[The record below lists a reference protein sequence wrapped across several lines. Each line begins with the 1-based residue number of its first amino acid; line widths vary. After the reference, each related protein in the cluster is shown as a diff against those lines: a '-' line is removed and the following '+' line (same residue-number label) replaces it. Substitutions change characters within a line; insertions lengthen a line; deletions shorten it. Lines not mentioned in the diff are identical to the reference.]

1 MKLNGTPV
9 NDGFYMPAEFSPHAA
24 TMIIF
29 PERPGSWGY
38 GAAPAQKVFAGI
50 IRETAKNETV
60 FVIVSD
66 NTETI
71 AREMLGSIGN
81 VRLLNI
87 PSDDSWA
94 RDVAPT
100 FVTDGRT
107 VRGIDWQF
115 NAWGGSYDGLYA
127 HWDRDNA
134 LASRFCE
141 AAGYDF
147 YDAQHFVLEGGS
159 VHSDG
164 EGTIMVTESC
174 LLSKGRNPSLSREQ
188 IEKTLCAYLGGE
200 KVLWLPRG
208 IFNDETNEHVDN
220 VCAFVRP
227 GEVVLAS
234 CDNADD
240 PQYALSQACLEYL
253 ENETDAKGRKL
264 TVYRL
269 PIPDVPVTIT
279 EHDLAGYT
287 FEEGEDQRET
297 GERLAASYVNFYF
310 TNTGILLPQ
319 FGGENARSDDRA
331 RVIMKYI
338 FPDRR
343 IIPVPAREIIIGGGN
358 IHCITQQI
366 PAVPDGMRE

>member
-1 MKLNGTPV
+1 MKLKTTPK
-9 NDGFYMPAEFSPHAA
+9 NDGFYMPAEFSPHEA
-24 TMIIF
+24 TVIVF

-38 GAAPAQKVFAGI
+38 GAVPAQNVFADI
-50 IRETAKNETV
+50 IREVAKGERV
-60 FVIVSD
+60 YVIVSD
-66 NTETI
+66 TSEAK
-71 AREMLGSIGN
+71 ARAMLADTAN
-81 VRLLNI
+81 VEILNI
-87 PSDDSWA
+87 PTDDSWA
-94 RDVAPT
+94 RDIAPT
-100 FVTDGRT
+100 FVSDGIT

-127 HWDRDNA
+127 HWDIDNA
-134 LASRFCE
+134 FASRFCE
-141 AAGYDF
+141 AAGYDI
-147 YDAQHFVLEGGS
+147 YDLQHFVLEGGS

-188 IEKTLCAYLGGE
+188 IEEVLCGCLGGE

-208 IFNDETNEHVDN
+208 IYNDETNEHVDN

-234 CDNADD
+234 CDNEAD
-240 PQYALSQACLEYL
+240 PQYALSEACLEYL
-253 ENETDAKGRKL
+253 ENETDAKGRRL

-279 EHDLAGYT
+279 EHDLAGYS
-287 FEEGEDQRET
+287 FEEGEDEREV

-319 FGGENARSDDRA
+319 FGGENAQSDDRA
-331 RVIMKYI
+331 RVIMQYI
-338 FPDRR
+338 FPDRK

-366 PAVPDGMRE
+366 PAVPRQKE